1 MIPLEHSPMAVTLS
15 QVPLDMALEP
25 AARESRLLSHRI
37 SAGFPSPATDYLEE
51 GLDLNDYLVRN
62 KPATFLV
69 TVKGDSMIGASIE
82 SGDKVIVDRALTPK
96 HDDIVVAVVAGD
108 YTLKRLY
115 KHAGRVE
122 LRAQN
127 PAYPPIVFHDGSELI
142 VWGVVVGV
150 VRRYAG
156 RC

>member
-1 MIPLEHSPMAVTLS
+1 
-15 QVPLDMALEP
+15 MALTIKVNG
-25 AARESRLLSHRI
+25 AARETVAMAGIPILGRI
-37 SAGFPSPATDYLEE
+37 AAGAPIEALQSEIGRVTPPPDLADADHFALE
-51 GLDLNDYLVRN
+51 
-62 KPATFLV
+62 
-69 TVKGDSMIGASIE
+69 VKGDSMIGASIE